1 MTFALSN
8 IQVFC
13 IHIKQLHAN
22 NIYNKCLS
30 YLKIKHYEKTEKNR
44 ILRIRATSQKALI
57 QGRFVLQANKE
68 IIIFKSYVKSIVYPK
83 C

>member
-57 QGRFVLQANKE
+57 
-68 IIIFKSYVKSIVYPK
+68 
-83 C
+83 